1 MLRCV
6 AFDVALDVL
15 EEAAAR
21 EKAARDKFAKEAE
34 LQASMRKNPWAEL
47 WYAAEEGDLKRL
59 QELLNT
65 DGCDVNA
72 RDAAGESALM
82 KADRAG
88 HEEATLLLLKGG
100 ASVTDLPTESWD
112 FTHVVEWFE
121 QNFPFA
127 ATYRAG
133 CKCSTYGGDL
143 FHLETRRVADRHVC
157 SRPCVQ
163 GRRHS

>member
-1 MLRCV
+1 MPD
-6 AFDVALDVL
+6 AL

-21 EKAARDKFAKEAE
+21 EKAAREKFAKEAE

-82 KADRAG
+82 KGACRLLVPLSIGRGFGWDFATQCLFCYQI
-88 HEEATLLLLKGG
+88 EEASGS
-100 ASVTDLPTESWD
+100 AQPIVPD
-112 FTHVVEWFE
+112 
-121 QNFPFA
+121 
-127 ATYRAG
+127 
-133 CKCSTYGGDL
+133 
-143 FHLETRRVADRHVC
+143 TRRQRYFC
-157 SRPCVQ
+157 
-163 GRRHS
+163 